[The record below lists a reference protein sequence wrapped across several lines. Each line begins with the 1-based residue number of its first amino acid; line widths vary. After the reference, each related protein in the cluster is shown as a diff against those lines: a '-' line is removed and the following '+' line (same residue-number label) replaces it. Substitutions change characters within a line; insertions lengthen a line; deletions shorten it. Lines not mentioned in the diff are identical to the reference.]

1 MRTFA
6 LVAFLAAYASA
17 GKVNN
22 IFDSEDDE
30 TADAPAFKH
39 DINDILGDGD
49 VAAEIDEGD
58 GISDAL
64 EGDADDILS
73 AEEGEVLGGDDEAIE
88 EGISDEALAASI
100 DGALA

>member
-1 MRTFA
+1 M
-6 LVAFLAAYASA
+6 AFLAAYASA

-49 VAAEIDEGD
+49 ISAEVDEGD

-64 EGDADDILS
+64 EGIDASIS
-73 AEEGEVLGGDDEAIE
+73 AEDGEVLDGDDEAIGD
-88 EGISDEALAASI
+88 GISDEALAASI